1 MSLVS
6 RGNKYTRLMKKIKTF
21 ETFFGGTHLGSDQ
34 VNVDSS
40 VIRNNTSTPDHFSLE
55 TEDTII
61 KSQIIDFIN
70 DCNLEDLKKIKN
82 YLNTL

>member
-1 MSLVS
+1 
-6 RGNKYTRLMKKIKTF
+6 MKKIKTF
-21 ETFFGGTHLGSDQ
+21 ETFSGGTHLGSDQ